1 MRSKQVSGRA
11 LVIALALLVVAA
23 VAGATGAVEESNNEV
38 TVRYANFSSSGG
50 NEATLEAMRVAFEEQ
65 NPNVTV
71 EIETYGFNDYFTQ
84 LQTRI
89 AGGNAPDAFELNY
102 ENFVA
107 YARRDLLLDLA
118 PYLED
123 SSVDMGQLQP
133 NARDAFSLSGS
144 QYGLP
149 GSFSTVLL
157 FYNAELFD
165 RAGVAYPADNWT
177 WDDAEAAAAAITA
190 LGEDTYGLLQ
200 PIHFWEF
207 YKVVRQFGGSLM
219 NEAET
224 AFTVDRPE
232 NVRAL
237 ERMVSRVL
245 DSNVQPSAAQMGGMG
260 EWDIFKA
267 GRVGMLVT
275 GIWAFSD
282 FAGSIDFAWD
292 VAVEPGM
299 DAQATHFFANGISAS
314 ADTAVPDA
322 AARWIAFLSAS
333 EEAATLRVEAGWE
346 LPASTYPD
354 ALEQYLTTS
363 PPDNRE
369 AVFTSLNYIVTPPV
383 VTDFARM
390 ADILNI
396 ELEAARDGS
405 KSAQEALRA
414 AQAQLESEIDLGN

>member
-1 MRSKQVSGRA
+1 MSNATNRGRA
-11 LVIALALLVVAA
+11 LWISILLLLVAITA
-23 VAGATGAVEESNNEV
+23 WATGGAEEGTGEV

-50 NEATLEAMRVAFEEQ
+50 NEETLAAMAAAFEEQ
-65 NPNVTV
+65 NPNITV

-107 YARRDLLLDLA
+107 YARRDLLLDLD
-118 PYLED
+118 PFLED
-123 SSVDMGQLQP
+123 SSVDMDQLQP
-133 NARDAFSLSGS
+133 NARDAFRLSGN

-177 WDDAEAAAAAITA
+177 WDEAEAAAAAITA
-190 LGEDTYGLLQ
+190 LEEDTFGLLQ

-219 NEAET
+219 NDAET

-245 DSNVQPSAAQMGGMG
+245 DSNIQPSAAQLGGMG

-282 FAGSIDFAWD
+282 FAGSIDFDWD

-299 DAQATHFFANGISAS
+299 DAQATHFFANGIAAS
-314 ADTAVPDA
+314 ADTSVPDA
-322 AARWIAFLSAS
+322 AAQWIAFLSAS
-333 EEAATLRVEAGWE
+333 EESAAIRVEAGWE

-354 ALEQYLTTS
+354 ALDQYLTTS
-363 PPDNRE
+363 PPDNRD
-369 AVFTSLNYIVTPPV
+369 AVFASLNHIVTPPV

-396 ELEAARDGS
+396 ELEAARDGA
-405 KSAQEALRA
+405 KSPQEALEA
-414 AQAQLESEIDLGN
+414 AQAQLETEIDLGN